1 MDFGFAVAAGPL
13 TQISV
18 GLSGLKDVVTAAKYV
33 VQLYDSYKGR
43 DQGLLLE
50 QSLASSKV
58 SIPATSTFDSLAY
71 LGSRQKYANTS
82 GVAGHSSNALCR
94 VLLRGTSTSAH
105 GHPGLLCLR
114 VLTTALLCFMQEGTI
129 ASVYQD
135 VLPKYLLH
143 CEQEEEQFVF
153 EGPSLLSLKQYIHTI
168 SKEEEGDE
176 YRRYLLQHVDN
187 QVQRVTLSAST
198 LTDLL
203 ASDYLEIGHIIGL
216 ISWVLTPVLDR
227 EVGIY
232 RTRSL
237 KIWCIA
243 LVLSKV
249 AFEVEANCDAI
260 TTSPDHNVE
269 DLVLHHF
276 VSKPEVVLVLAPG
289 WPTDIGWQSGKR
301 DDEPL
306 YVPVETPPRPM
317 SVRAFPATATLGDAI
332 SLRHAKDACAFE
344 AAFRG
349 SYLFVRQQLS
359 QDPRIRLVAG
369 LQGPLP
375 EHPSILLDPPRSGS
389 VPAAEDLKLL
399 QAFRAVFDPE
409 LLWPQEMIDSSVTPL
424 MVPLFARYL
433 LPWHKQHNELADG
446 IGQSSQLMLNYIVF
460 GSILAA
466 VSLYIRSSECETDET
481 GLDMQFV
488 YQHPHWGA
496 SSGGSGLATCFTGVM
511 TFLSHARSEDLGGD
525 LCYAWKGL
533 VLQVRTPLKLTVP
546 IIFIASIV
554 SGKLQADAEV

>member
-1 MDFGFAVAAGPL
+1 MEFGFSVVAGPL

-18 GLSGLKDVVTAAKYV
+18 SLSGLKDVVTAAKYTKK
-33 VQLYDSYKGR
+33 LYDSYTGR
-43 DQGLLLE
+43 EQVVLLQ

-71 LGSRQKYANTS
+71 LESRQKYANTS
-82 GVAGHSSNALCR
+82 GVARRSSNALCR
-94 VLLRGTSTSAH
+94 VLLQGTSTSTH

-114 VLTTALLCFMQEGTI
+114 ALTTALLCFLREDTI

-143 CEQEEEQFVF
+143 CEQEGEAFIF
-153 EGPSLLSLKQYIHTI
+153 EGPSLLSLKQYIHSI
-168 SKEEEGDE
+168 AEEEEGDE
-176 YRRYLLQHVDN
+176 YRRYLLHHVDS

-203 ASDYLEIGHIIGL
+203 ASEFLEIGHINGL
-216 ISWVLTPVLDR
+216 LRWVLTPVLKR
-227 EVGIY
+227 EASIY

-260 TTSPDHNVE
+260 TTTPGDHVE

-276 VSKPEVVLVLAPG
+276 AGKPEVVLVLASG

-301 DDEPL
+301 DDEPV
-306 YVPVETPPRPM
+306 YVPVEIPPRPI
-317 SVRAFPATATLGDAI
+317 SVRAFPATAKLGDAI
-332 SLRHAKDACAFE
+332 SSRHAKDVSRLE
-344 AAFRG
+344 EAFRG

-369 LQGPLP
+369 LQGPLADDS
-375 EHPSILLDPPRSGS
+375 SIS
-389 VPAAEDLKLL
+389 VVPLSTESLPTTEDLKLL
-399 QAFRAVFDPE
+399 RSFQAVFDPRIQ
-409 LLWPQEMIDSSVTPL
+409 WPKGMINDTVIPL
-424 MVPLFARYL
+424 MVPLLMRYL
-433 LPWHKQHNELADG
+433 LPWHEQHNNLADG

-460 GSILAA
+460 ASMLAA
-466 VSLYIRSSECETDET
+466 VSLFVRSSECQTDES

-488 YQHPHWGA
+488 YQHPHWGT
-496 SSGGSGLATCFTGVM
+496 SSGISGLATSFTGVM
-511 TFLSHARSEDLGGD
+511 SFLSHARSEDLGGD

-533 VLQVRTPLKLTVP
+533 VLEVRTPLNSAYP
-546 IIFIASIV
+546 
-554 SGKLQADAEV
+554 